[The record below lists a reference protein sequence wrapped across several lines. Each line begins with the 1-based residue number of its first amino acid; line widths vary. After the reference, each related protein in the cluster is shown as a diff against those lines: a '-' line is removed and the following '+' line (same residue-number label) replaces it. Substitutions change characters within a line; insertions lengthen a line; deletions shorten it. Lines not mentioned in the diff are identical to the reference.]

1 MNISQVKKLRNIVRI
16 KKLATKKQQDL
27 CLHNEEDIS
36 SLQEGTNY
44 YTLPF
49 LFLCPISNIE
59 KIFMHILVFRPFQS
73 ISLMITSQTTSM
85 VRRRGRFSYNTHG
98 SILKCS
104 WRGRRTDDQ
113 SSTGTG
119 LNLQR
124 PSTWMK
130 AQYSPS
136 ASAVFQMRC
145 IYLYTIY
152 DANSERFYMLH
163 VKLSAGAV
171 V

>member
-1 MNISQVKKLRNIVRI
+1 MWLELIWWICNVLIYHQHILLIACEPLLN
-16 KKLATKKQQDL
+16 LM
-27 CLHNEEDIS
+27 
-36 SLQEGTNY
+36 TNY
-44 YTLPF
+44 LKCVAGKQWEALRFKMILTIIPCLF
-49 LFLCPISNIE
+49 VFLCPISNIE

-73 ISLMITSQTTSM
+73 SSLMITSQTTSM
-85 VRRRGRFSYNTHG
+85 VMRRGRFSYNTHG

-104 WRGRRTDDQ
+104 WRGWRTNGQ

-119 LNLQR
+119 LKLQR

-145 IYLYTIY
+145 ISLCTVY
-152 DANSERFYMLH
+152 DANFKRF
-163 VKLSAGAV
+163 
-171 V
+171 